1 MTSQLNE
8 LEEFILTKTNVS
20 PLTIKNYRNQ
30 YKSIRAL
37 LKTDF
42 NNSLEQDLLDAV
54 SVLAK
59 GNPSNEW
66 TYMCLPF
73 MMRQNKGLSTDLIQ
87 VRRNELKV
95 LRENHSYSQKI
106 IKNETLPDMKTIQK
120 FTKDLFNNK
129 DYKKFIVNYLI
140 INYGVRNQDVDVFI
154 VNSKKM
160 ATDAIN
166 NYLILKKNEVEWVI
180 NNYKT
185 FKNYGVKNIIIKS
198 KPFLQAV
205 KELPLNTY
213 LLTGTDTR
221 LNYSGLATSIKR
233 LLYENLTEGDYFKII
248 LADVTTKPNSI
259 ELLQFYSHKR
269 GTDYNTLIH
278 YYSSNA
284 KEDIEIN
291 DEIFI

>member
-1 MTSQLNE
+1 MTNE
-8 LEEFILTKTNVS
+8 LEEFIIIKQNSSVS
-20 PLTIKNYRNQ
+20 PLTVKNYRNQ

-37 LKTDF
+37 LNGDF
-42 NNSLEQDLLDAV
+42 NKSTEEEILDAV
-54 SVLAK
+54 SILSK

-66 TYMCLPF
+66 TYLCLPY
-73 MMRQNKGLSTDLIQ
+73 MMRESKKLSTDVIQ
-87 VRRNELKV
+87 ARRNELKV
-95 LRENHSYSQKI
+95 LREEHIYKQKI
-106 IKNETLPDMKTIQK
+106 VKNDTLPDISVIQK